1 MRLSVL
7 SGQIVLL
14 RDLFFWDVSNVVV
27 NFVRSDCFT
36 A

>member
-14 RDLFFWDVSNVVV
+14 CELFSWDVSNVVV
-27 NFVRSDCFT
+27 SFVRSDCFT